1 MAPAQA
7 GPGFFG
13 NPVEPARGASID
25 DLLAPRRQIV
35 EQRLLV
41 ADQRRVEPRREAP
54 TRRVLLLCFSLPPL
68 CLPLWQTAVAER
80 DIVVS
85 EEAPPPPR
93 PTGPRQAPTCI

>member
-54 TRRVLLLCFSLPPL
+54 TRPGRRPGFRGPPL
-68 CLPLWQTAVAER
+68 RPSV
-80 DIVVS
+80 
-85 EEAPPPPR
+85 R
-93 PTGPRQAPTCI
+93 PTALAVPDLSVHVTAHSLTSPSGRSADH